1 MSGNPAAAGTASVTM
16 REAIPICF
24 VDDVPFGE
32 GRSIALVNRRI
43 GVFHTPQGFFAI
55 DNDCPHQGGPLS
67 DGIVADACVTCPL
80 HGRRIDLTTGQ
91 VQGHDEQVKRYPLEI
106 RDGKVWLLPG
116 SGFQES

>member
-91 VQGHDEQVKRYPLEI
+91 VQGHDEQVKRYSLEI

-116 SGFQES
+116 TGFQEP